1 MLNLIF
7 LSFTLLMTYLKH
19 KMISYKEV
27 KYEVF
32 TGSLLVNE
40 NLPSFRAA
48 LATFDKVLIFHHDGE
63 VWQVIAFNN
72 LAMKFVTNENV
83 SSNVSWI

>member
-1 MLNLIF
+1 M
-7 LSFTLLMTYLKH
+7 SFTLLTTYLKH

-40 NLPSFRAA
+40 NLPSFRAT
-48 LATFDKVLIFHHDGE
+48 LAAFDEVIIFHHDGE